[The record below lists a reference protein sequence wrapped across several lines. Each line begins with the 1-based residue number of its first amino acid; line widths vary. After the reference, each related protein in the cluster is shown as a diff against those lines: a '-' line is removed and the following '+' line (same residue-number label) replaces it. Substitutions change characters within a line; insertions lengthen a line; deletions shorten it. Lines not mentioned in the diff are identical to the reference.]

1 MWITSGD
8 TDGRVP
14 VTSTRYTLNKLGL
27 NTTKE
32 WAPWYNHKEV
42 INRNP
47 QFLLSLGIYTLTSNI
62 ALHGYINPIFKFLLL
77 LKLKRKGCVYKNR
90 GVNKII

>member
-47 QFLLSLGIYTLTSNI
+47 QFLLSLGICFFFLWGFTFLPQTLHCMDTST
-62 ALHGYINPIFKFLLL
+62 PF
-77 LKLKRKGCVYKNR
+77 
-90 GVNKII
+90 VNFYFC